1 MNKYLFFSFL
11 IAFFATSILNGQN
24 QKNKMDSISYSVGV
38 LMAQNLKGFEGLDV
52 KQIAKGMEDV
62 LEGKNLKIEVEDAQE
77 IYQKYAVQMKAKQNA
92 ALTQKGAE
100 FLAQNAQRKEVTVLD
115 SGLQYEVLK
124 SGSGQKPSA
133 TSKVTVHYT
142 GTLIDGSVFDSSVKR
157 GQPATFGVN
166 QVIRGWTEALQLMPE
181 GSKWKLFIPYN
192 LGYGD
197 RGAGQSIPPYATL
210 IFEVELLKVN

>member
-1 MNKYLFFSFL
+1 MAKYLFFSFL
-11 IAFFATSILNGQN
+11 IAFFAPSILNAQN

-38 LMAQNLKGFEGLDV
+38 LMAQNLKDFEGLDV
-52 KQIAKGMEDV
+52 KQITKGMKDV
-62 LEGKNLKIEVEDAQE
+62 LNGKELRIDVEDAQE
-77 IYQKYAVQMKAKQNA
+77 IYQKYAVEMKAKKNE
-92 ALTQKGAE
+92 ALTKGGIE
-100 FLAQNAQRKEVTVLD
+100 FLAKNAKRQEVTTLP

-124 SGSGQKPSA
+124 AGEGVKPTA

-142 GTLIDGSVFDSSVKR
+142 GMLINGEVFDSSVKR
-157 GQPATFGVN
+157 GEPATFGVN
-166 QVIRGWTEALQLMPE
+166 QVISGWTEALQLMPE